1 MEFKAEDFK
10 DDSNFSEYIKTVT
23 ESAVEDQTSE
33 LKLKIEELIG
43 EKRTVTEKMKEFE
56 GLDVEKAKEALEMI
70 QKNDMVRR
78 IADGKFD
85 EVLAE
90 KTDQLR
96 TQYDEAISAV
106 NEKLAAAENSAKT
119 LSVEL
124 ENTRIDAALR
134 KAAVKAGVLAEAL
147 DDVIAR
153 GRPIFSVSKSGDVEA
168 RDADGNMIKIEDKI
182 MTTSRWIETL
192 PRHYWPSSDS
202 ATLKGSASGAELD
215 EKLTA
220 ALKAGDMSLYRK
232 LRRAS

>member
-10 DDSNFSEYIKTVT
+10 DDEGFADYIKTVT
-23 ESAVEDQTSE
+23 GSAVEDQTAE
-33 LKLKIEELIG
+33 LKAKIDTLIG
-43 EKRTVTEKMKEFE
+43 EKRSVTDKMKEFE
-56 GLDVEKAKEALEMI
+56 GLDVTAAREALDMI

-96 TQYDEAISAV
+96 TQFEDDLGTVKQTLEE
-106 NEKLAAAENSAKT
+106 EKLKSSALAT
-119 LSVEL
+119 ALD
-124 ENTRIDAALR
+124 NTRIDAALR

-153 GRPIFSVSKSGDVEA
+153 GRPIFSVSGGGEVEA
-168 RDADGNMIKIEDKI
+168 RDAEGNMIKIEDKI
-182 MTTSRWIETL
+182 LTTARWIETL

-202 ATLKGSASGAELD
+202 ANISGSSSGAELD
-215 EKLTA
+215 EKLSA
-220 ALKAGDMSLYRK
+220 ALKSGDMALYRK
-232 LRRAS
+232 LRKAK